1 MTAPEVVRCG
11 HCGRPL
17 TDPDSRALGYGPV
30 CAAGVLGYD
39 THRTPIPRGP
49 RRRKDVNQIPLPLEN
64 PVDLETRKA
73 AIDTIARHLVAAIVP
88 PDLQAISYRDDYPAL
103 SEVDYAAVEKRAVQL
118 AESLAPKDDAYAA
131 AYEHLTGAT
140 VQEGQNA

>member
-1 MTAPEVVRCG
+1 MTVPKVVTCG

-39 THRTPIPRGP
+39 THRTPVPRP
-49 RRRKDVNQIPLPLEN
+49 WRRKDVDQIPLPLEK

-73 AIDTIARHLVAAIVP
+73 AIDTIARHALSGCVEHAGLDWGNYPELDESTWDVVTERVRALVASLRP
-88 PDLQAISYRDDYPAL
+88 T
-103 SEVDYAAVEKRAVQL
+103 
-118 AESLAPKDDAYAA
+118 AEGYDA
-131 AYEHLTGAT
+131 AYEHLTGVTAPKT
-140 VQEGQNA
+140 N